1 MGSGRE
7 TIVIDE
13 RLHAL
18 LQSLEQLAPEDQ
30 QRLADQIEEWLD
42 DIEWKRVLNEPS
54 HDALYDAAMD
64 EIRQGETKPL
74 QSDDFDS

>member
-1 MGSGRE
+1 M
-7 TIVIDE
+7 IDK

-42 DIEWKRVLNEPS
+42 DIEWKRVLNEPG
-54 HDALYDAAMD
+54 HDALYEAAMD
-64 EIRQGETKPL
+64 EMRQGGTKPL